1 MSVFTKVCNLFVMP
15 KAGAI
20 NVREYSS
27 KRGGTPLNTE
37 DAAKLAQT
45 VIEAAEKYEKPIR
58 AWVPALETNEAT
70 ASQLR
75 ELEAASD
82 SDLICIIAEGSGKF
96 DRGQPKMHIYVQNDD
111 FAAEKTVDI

>member
-1 MSVFTKVCNLFVMP
+1 MP

-27 KRGGTPLNTE
+27 KAGGTPLDTK

-45 VIEAAEKYEKPIR
+45 VIEAGEKYNKPIR
-58 AWVPALETNEAT
+58 AWVPAITTAKAPKGVNEVT
-70 ASQLR
+70 ASELR

-96 DRGQPKMHIYVQNDD
+96 DRGQPKMHFYVQNDD
-111 FAAEKTVDI
+111 FEAEQYQTVNI